1 MVGQRWLVACPASGG
16 VIFPADQTDWRSAG
30 ITFSEPTPAPT
41 PVPSKSPEEINR
53 LVGQCWAEWAGSVT
67 LRYVTDGLGAAVL
80 PYGTHWTLTGPGGFL
95 DFGSW
100 AGAKDEIWKLSS
112 QELGIQDYIINGDLA
127 RSFMGSD
134 DSASVAVYTACAPS
148 GKKRNVREAP
158 PGDITSCPNSG
169 RIPEF
174 LRSRRGV
181 LIKFVPSRI
190 IIQLRIRCL
199 RNTSGP

>member
-1 MVGQRWLVACPASGG
+1 M
-16 VIFPADQTDWRSAG
+16 
-30 ITFSEPTPAPT
+30 
-41 PVPSKSPEEINR
+41 
-53 LVGQCWAEWAGSVT
+53 T

-134 DSASVAVYTACAPS
+134 DSASVARTRHVHRPVKKEMCA
-148 GKKRNVREAP
+148 KRRPVISQVVP
-158 PGDITSCPNSG
+158 IPGASQNS
-169 RIPEF
+169 
-174 LRSRRGV
+174 
-181 LIKFVPSRI
+181 FVH
-190 IIQLRIRCL
+190 
-199 RNTSGP
+199 GAVF